1 MPLLESIGSAS
12 SRGTG
17 MFGDTSFPFDIS
29 GIRTSNLQL
38 ALGPGGSSY
47 KPSQPNDWLDISGN
61 NNHFKIVPASYKI
74 DSNTQTP
81 YFDFRGSHGMAKTAS
96 GIDVPGW
103 TDTTPATMIS
113 FTRMLTPTPVN
124 WRTIARTTE
133 NGGLTTGTATRHHVI
148 IQNNGNMMGM
158 YNNNNALTGSSSVG
172 FLETGYSVTSIPGYG
187 TSTWAMYIY
196 RYQDANGLYYNFSY
210 NDTPGTIRASINN
223 RAALFMKG
231 PMSVGGYHGGG
242 VAPDLTNPAIGDQFW
257 GDISSFFLW
266 NARLSDQE
274 CLDVFN
280 KYKGFYGL

>member
-17 MFGDTSFPFDIS
+17 MFGEISFPFDIS

-47 KPSQPNDWLDISGN
+47 RPSQPNDWRDISGN
-61 NNHFKIVPASYKI
+61 NNHFKIVPSSYTI
-74 DSNTQTP
+74 DSNTKTP

-113 FTRMLTPTPVN
+113 FTRIFSPATPTN
-124 WRTIARTTE
+124 WRTIARTAE

-148 IQNNGNMMGM
+148 IQNNGNAMGM
-158 YNNNNALTGSSSVG
+158 YNNNNALTGSSSIG
-172 FLETGYSVTSIPGYG
+172 FLENGYSVTSIPGYG
-187 TSTWAMYIY
+187 TSTWVMCIW
-196 RYQDANGLYYNFSY
+196 RYQDANNLYYNFSY
-210 NDTPGTIRASINN
+210 NDTPGTIRTSINN

-231 PMSVGGYHGGG
+231 PLSIGGYHGG
-242 VAPDLTNPAIGDQFW
+242 APTEADPAIGDQHW

-280 KYKGFYGL
+280 KYRGFYGL